1 MTRSGAGTALVH
13 AARRLLGDQI
23 VRSEPWREA
32 GASLRLVVD
41 VFMHFDIRHLREPPE
56 NEGAVV
62 LGEDGD
68 RVALGVGDGEGEQES
83 GVRAVRKL
91 EVDGAARGEVIHREA
106 MGTNLRL
113 R

>member
-13 AARRLLGDQI
+13 AARRLLGDQV
-23 VRSEPWREA
+23 VRGELWRER
-32 GASLRLVVD
+32 ASLRLVVD

-68 RVALGVGDGEGEQES
+68 RVALGVGDGEGEPES

-91 EVDGAARGEVIHREA
+91 EVDGTVRGEVIHREP
-106 MGTNLRL
+106 MG
-113 R
+113 